1 MGLIII
7 IYIRCLYGVY
17 TVFLAWEKQKG
28 ETGLLVCVCVVIVCV
43 CSDCVRVCVCV
54 VTVCVCVVT
63 VCVCSDCVR
72 VCVCV
77 VTVSVCVVTVCVR
90 GKEQGLISGSPFWLW
105 CLCMSV
111 VSDD

>member
-54 VTVCVCVVT
+54 VTV
-63 VCVCSDCVR
+63 
-72 VCVCV
+72 
-77 VTVSVCVVTVCVR
+77 SVCVVTVCVR